1 MPDNDFD
8 VIVIGAGPG
17 GYVAAIRC
25 AQLGLRT
32 ACVEERYLGG
42 TCLNVGCIPSKAL
55 LDSSE
60 RLYSIQNELAERGIV
75 ASDVKVDLPKMM
87 AFKQNVVN
95 KMTGGIGFLFK
106 KNKVTHLKGR
116 GRLAGK
122 GAVEVTAE
130 DGSKSSH
137 AAKNVI
143 LAPGSSPIAVPGL
156 PFDGQNVLSS
166 TEALD
171 LKTIPESLCIVGGG
185 YIGVEIG
192 SVWNRLGTKVTVLE
206 YTDRILPASDEEMAS
221 GLQKMLVKQGLTF
234 KFRHAAEKAEP
245 TGDGKVKVTC
255 KKRDGGESETLTAD
269 KVMVAVGRKPAT
281 GDLGLETVGV
291 KTNDRGFIEID
302 GDFRTAADG
311 VYAIGDA
318 VGRIMLA
325 HNAEEEGVAAA
336 ETIAGGHGH
345 VNYRTCPSVVY
356 THPELAQV
364 GITEAEAKK
373 LLGDGGVKV
382 GKFPFAA
389 NGRAVGMG
397 EPAGFVKVLADAKTD
412 KIVGVH
418 VLSAHA
424 SDVIAEATVA
434 MEFGASAED
443 VARSFHAHPTLPEAL
458 KEAALA
464 VDGRAIHA

>member
-1 MPDNDFD
+1 MAYSDFD

-25 AQLGLRT
+25 AQLGLKT

-60 RLYSIQNELAERGIV
+60 RLHALQHDLADRGITV
-75 ASDVKVDLPKMM
+75 GDVKVDLAKMM
-87 AFKQNVVN
+87 AFKQGVVN

-122 GAVEVTAE
+122 STVEVTAE
-130 DGSKSSH
+130 DESKTKHS
-137 AAKNVI
+137 AKSVI
-143 LAPGSSPIAVPGL
+143 LAPGSSPISVPGL
-156 PFDGQNVLSS
+156 PFDGRNVLSS

-171 LKTIPESLCIVGGG
+171 LKIIPETLCIVGGG

-206 YTDRILPASDEEMAS
+206 YTDRILPASDEEMAA

-234 KFRHAAEKAEP
+234 KFRHAAERAEVIE
-245 TGDGKVKVTC
+245 GGKVKVTY
-255 KKRDGGESETLTAD
+255 KNRDGGEPETLVAD

-281 GDLGLETVGV
+281 GDLGLDTVGV
-291 KTNDRGFIEID
+291 KLDPKGFIDID
-302 GDFRTAADG
+302 ENFRTAADS

-325 HNAEEEGVAAA
+325 HNAEEEGVATA
-336 ETIAGGHGH
+336 EIIASGHGH

-373 LLGDGGVKV
+373 LLGDDGVNV

-397 EPAGFVKVLADAKTD
+397 EPAGFVKVLADARTD

-424 SDVIAEATVA
+424 SDLIAEATVA

-458 KEAALA
+458 KEAAMA
-464 VDGRAIHA
+464 VDGRAIHS